1 MTGLAAAIRLRK
13 RQLDALAMRL
23 AGEQAAVNALMHQ
36 REDLTRARAAERHL
50 AAAVPLPCDP
60 WFMHGARRLIAL
72 GKAQA
77 AAEQQLAALRQEA
90 VQTRARL
97 QLLEDAAADAARAA
111 DRRREVKA
119 ATALDD
125 RIAAAWVRR

>member
-1 MTGLAAAIRLRK
+1 MTGFAAAIRLRK

-23 AGEQAAVNALMHQ
+23 AGEQAVVNAILHQ
-36 REDLTRARAAERHL
+36 RDDLTRARAAERHV

-60 WFMHGARRLIAL
+60 WFKHGERRLTAI

-77 AAEQQLAALRQEA
+77 AAEQRLDALRQEA
-90 VQTRARL
+90 VQARARL
-97 QLLEDAAADAARAA
+97 QLLEDAAANAARAA
-111 DRRREVKA
+111 DRRRDAKA
-119 ATALDD
+119 AAALDD